1 MITTLKNSF
10 KIPEVRNKIL
20 MTLLFVLIYR
30 VGCYI
35 PVPGI
40 AVGAFQSAFSD
51 NQSLFGIMN
60 AISGGALS
68 QGTLFAIGISPYI
81 NASII
86 VQLLTVAIPQWQ
98 EWSKEGGEEG
108 REKLNK
114 VTKWFTLVLAVIQSV
129 GVLFTLKNYSA
140 TYGTAYLNYNLFGT
154 GELAEW
160 IVFAF
165 VTLVLTAGAFLTMW
179 LGERMTEFGVS
190 NGISMIIFVGILASS
205 GQAIISM
212 VNDIITDGFV
222 AAQGWQLIVFL
233 VVLVIVYAFI
243 VFVDGGERKLTVQ
256 YAKSVKGN
264 KQYGGQSTTFP
275 IKVNASGVMP
285 LIFAFSIMQFPVII
299 VNTFFSNSQGFGKW
313 ISENFSGGWF
323 YSIVLSILIFAFAYL
338 YSSITFDPQD
348 VAKNLQ
354 QNGGFIPGIRPGKA
368 TSEYIGKVVKR
379 ITLWGALF
387 LAIMALIPSVIFGAI
402 DSDGLLVS
410 SFGATSMLIAV
421 SVALEF
427 DKALQ
432 QQIMMRQ
439 YKGFFRK

>member
-35 PVPGI
+35 PVPG
-40 AVGAFQSAFSD
+40 VSVSAFQSAFSGGSM
-51 NQSLFGIMN
+51 SLFGIMN
-60 AISGGALS
+60 AITGGALS

-98 EWSKEGGEEG
+98 EWSKNGGEEG

-129 GVLFTLKNYSA
+129 GVLLTLKNYSSQS
-140 TYGTAYLNYNLFGT
+140 GTDYLSYNLFGT
-154 GELAEW
+154 GALPEW
-160 IVFAF
+160 LVFAF
-165 VTLVLTAGAFLTMW
+165 VTVILTAGAYLTMW
-179 LGERMTEFGVS
+179 LGERITEYGVS
-190 NGISMIIFVGILASS
+190 NGISMIIFIGIIASG
-205 GQAIISM
+205 GQAIITMIGNIASK
-212 VNDIITDGFV
+212 GFV
-222 AAQGWQLIVFL
+222 AAQGWQLIVFI

-243 VFVDGGERKLTVQ
+243 VFVDGGERKIPIQ
-256 YAKSVKGN
+256 YAKSVKGQ
-264 KQYGGQSTTFP
+264 KMYGGQSTTFP

-285 LIFAFSIMQFPVII
+285 LIFAFSIMSLPVII
-299 VNTFFSNSQGFGKW
+299 AQTFFAGSGFEQW
-313 ISENFSGGWF
+313 ISANCTGGWF
-323 YSIVLSILIFAFAYL
+323 YSIVLSILIFFFAYL
-338 YSSITFDPQD
+338 YSSITFDPKD
-348 VAKNLQ
+348 VAENLQ
-354 QNGGFIPGIRPGKA
+354 KNGGFIPGIRPGKN

-387 LAIMALIPSVIFGAI
+387 LAVMALIPSVVFGAI
-402 DSDGLLVS
+402 NSDGLLVS

-432 QQIMMRQ
+432 QQIMMRN
-439 YKGFFRK
+439 YKGFLR

>member
-35 PVPGI
+35 PVPG
-40 AVGAFQSAFSD
+40 VSVSAFQSAFSG
-51 NQSLFGIMN
+51 NSMSLFGIMN
-60 AISGGALS
+60 AITGGALS

-98 EWSKEGGEEG
+98 EWSKNGGEEG

-129 GVLFTLKNYSA
+129 GVLLTLKNYSSQS
-140 TYGTAYLNYNLFGT
+140 GTDYLSYNLFGT
-154 GELAEW
+154 GALPEW
-160 IVFAF
+160 LVFAF
-165 VTLVLTAGAFLTMW
+165 VTVILTAGAYLTMW
-179 LGERMTEFGVS
+179 LGERITEYGVS
-190 NGISMIIFVGILASS
+190 NGISMIIFIGIIASG
-205 GQAIISM
+205 GQAIITMIGNIASK
-212 VNDIITDGFV
+212 GFV
-222 AAQGWQLIVFL
+222 AAQGWQLIVFI

-243 VFVDGGERKLTVQ
+243 VFVDGGERKIPIQ
-256 YAKSVKGN
+256 YAKRVVGRKM
-264 KQYGGQSTTFP
+264 YGGQSTTFP

-285 LIFAFSIMQFPVII
+285 LIFAFSIMSLPVII
-299 VNTFFSNSQGFGKW
+299 AQTFFAGSGFEQW
-313 ISENFSGGWF
+313 ISANCTGGWF
-323 YSIVLSILIFAFAYL
+323 YSIVLSILIFFFAYL
-338 YSSITFDPQD
+338 YSSITFDPKD
-348 VAKNLQ
+348 VAENLQ
-354 QNGGFIPGIRPGKA
+354 KNGGFIPGIRPGKN

-387 LAIMALIPSVIFGAI
+387 LAVMALIPSVVFGAI
-402 DSDGLLVS
+402 NSDGLLVS

-432 QQIMMRQ
+432 QQIMMRN
-439 YKGFFRK
+439 YKGFLR